1 MVCEILNRNFQKV
14 FTQETVFEEPDKER
28 HVRKLLDNL
37 KVDKAELLCSLNGL
51 DGKKAMGPD
60 NISGQVLKECS
71 QQLTQ
76 PIHDIIQL
84 VQL

>member
-14 FTQETVFEEPDKER
+14 FTQ
-28 HVRKLLDNL
+28 
-37 KVDKAELLCSLNGL
+37 DKAELLCSLNGL